1 MNNYQQTY
9 PELGLTDEDKFNA
22 TAMSYNQGMG
32 ENSSS
37 RSWGFDSETG
47 IRDDEEI
54 NTLRQHSDTNQVV
67 YSYPATKYAK
77 IDKLLKFTGLEPGKF
92 VYNLIGKDRE
102 GYAATAQKNINRY
115 ISHRKYGGNMN
126 YIDYYKN
133 GSGIHIK
140 PSHKGR
146 FTEYCD
152 GKVTQDCIN
161 RGKRSPNPKIRK
173 QAVFAENARKWKH
186 QDGGV
191 MQFLNEWFDNI
202 LEKQNVFFNAKENKF
217 EEIVPEVKEAERKS
231 FTPLISLDAAD
242 PEEQYDNSWMTEL
255 QQQLSRSSQEGSAL
269 RQQTTRQYT
278 APSTGRSSVG
288 QFNNSWQEFRDT
300 LYNIFRNRGYSED
313 TSKVMV
319 AQMGQESGHGQYL
332 TGDYNYSN
340 ITRGS
345 NWTGRTTK
353 VGTNPNI
360 FRSYDNLEQ
369 AIDDYL
375 ALNKAYGINENT
387 SKDEVLQRWLGHNDK
402 KLAWNGKDN
411 MAYKNKI
418 NAVYK
423 MYWG

>member
-1 MNNYQQTY
+1 MS
-9 PELGLTDEDKFNA
+9 DK
-22 TAMSYNQGMG
+22 SIY
-32 ENSSS
+32 
-37 RSWGFDSETG
+37 
-47 IRDDEEI
+47 
-54 NTLRQHSDTNQVV
+54 
-67 YSYPATKYAK
+67 
-77 IDKLLKFTGLEPGKF
+77 
-92 VYNLIGKDRE
+92 
-102 GYAATAQKNINRY
+102 KNDFISY
-115 ISHRKYGGNMN
+115 ISYLKE
-126 YIDYYKN
+126 

-186 QDGGV
+186 QDGGE
-191 MQFLNEWFDNI
+191 MQFLQDWFDNT
-202 LEKQNVFFNAKENKF
+202 LKAQNVFFNAKENKF

-231 FTPLISLDAAD
+231 FTPLVSLDAAD

-255 QQQLSRSSQEGSAL
+255 QQILSRSSQEGSASRQATTSSTEGSTT
-269 RQQTTRQYT
+269 RQQT
-278 APSTGRSSVG
+278 ASSTGRSSIG
-288 QFNNSWQEFRDT
+288 RFTDAWQKFRDT
-300 LYNIFRNRGYSED
+300 LYNILRNRGYSED

-411 MAYKNKI
+411 TAYKKKI
-418 NAVYK
+418 DAVYK